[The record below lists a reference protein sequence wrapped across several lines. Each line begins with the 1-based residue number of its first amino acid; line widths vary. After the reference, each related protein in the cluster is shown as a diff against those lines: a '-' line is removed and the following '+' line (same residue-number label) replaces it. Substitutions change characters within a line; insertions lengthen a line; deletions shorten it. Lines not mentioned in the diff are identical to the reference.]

1 MFGGGAGQIISN
13 PVITGFAAQEG
24 EKMLQKGQE
33 ELNKYIS
40 IGQLKYYFAVDNN
53 YVTKKLGKKIVLLWQ
68 WNKVKVSII
77 LNLISIYIYRPSIIS
92 ICSKRLGY
100 QI

>member
-68 WNKVKVSII
+68 W
-77 LNLISIYIYRPSIIS
+77 
-92 ICSKRLGY
+92 KRWYFTIKSRY
-100 QI
+100 QLF